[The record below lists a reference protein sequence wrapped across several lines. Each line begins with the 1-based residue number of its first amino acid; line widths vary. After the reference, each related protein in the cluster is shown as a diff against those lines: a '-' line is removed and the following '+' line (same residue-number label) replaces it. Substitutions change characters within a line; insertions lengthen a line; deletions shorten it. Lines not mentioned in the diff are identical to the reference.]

1 MLQYL
6 FQIRLAA
13 SWLPAAGC
21 DAPAP
26 PHGCDALWV
35 GLRRVTSDGF
45 GQTFGD
51 LLALLA
57 PTVAIQLLG

>member
-26 PHGCDALWV
+26 PHGCDALWA
-35 GLRRVTSDGF
+35 GLRRVTSVCTIRARV
-45 GQTFGD
+45 Q
-51 LLALLA
+51 AW
-57 PTVAIQLLG
+57 